1 LNKHYLPSI
10 EKRTPDPLNCL
21 AQVFSCVNG
30 PLRDVERRARGD
42 AHPLPVTVTHLTT
55 GIKKL
60 RTIPAQDYAGLRA
73 SRNLARNPVTGSGW
87 AAQDY
92 AQAAVRRDFYRGI
105 SNATILE
112 QFLLEGGTELAL
124 MSTTREPRIALK
136 YALRGRR
143 AVLLRLRVSSCME
156 IGADLAWL
164 SCFPH
169 EEEFVYPPITFLR
182 PITGKKDEFVI
193 GDSTVTVVDVEPKIA

>member
-1 LNKHYLPSI
+1 MGFIFIFRNVFKWDSYLNKHYLPSI

-60 RTIPAQDYAGLRA
+60 RTIP
-73 SRNLARNPVTGSGW
+73 
-87 AAQDY
+87 AQDY